1 MTTDARLQGTIL
13 IVEDLPDI
21 QKIAR
26 RVLEREGATV
36 LTASDGVE
44 ALEVFEAHKD
54 NLTAVLL
61 DLSLPRLRGEEV
73 LAQMQTRRHDLP
85 VVVASGWDE
94 HEVVKRAPNPT
105 ATAFLAKPFRP
116 SELTERIRS
125 VIARR

>member
-1 MTTDARLQGTIL
+1 MTTEPRLQATIL
-13 IVEDLPDI
+13 IVEDIPDV
-21 QKIAR
+21 QRIAR

-54 NLTAVLL
+54 TLTVVLL
-61 DLSLPRLRGEEV
+61 DLSLPRMRGEEV
-73 LAQMQTRRHDLP
+73 LAQMQTRRPDLP

-94 HEVVKRAPNPT
+94 QEVVKRAPNPSV
-105 ATAFLAKPFRP
+105 TAFLAKPFRP

>member
-13 IVEDLPDI
+13 VVEDLPDI

-36 LTASDGVE
+36 LVAGDGVE

-54 NLTAVLL
+54 DLTAVLL
-61 DLSLPRLRGEEV
+61 DLTLPRLRGEEV
-73 LAQMQTRRHDLP
+73 LAQMQARRHDLP

-94 HEVVKRAPNPT
+94 QEVVKRAPNPT
-105 ATAFLAKPFRP
+105 VTAFLAKPFRP

>member
-1 MTTDARLQGTIL
+1 MTTESRLQGTIL
-13 IVEDLPDI
+13 VVEDLPDI

-36 LTASDGVE
+36 LTAGDGVE
-44 ALEVFEAHKD
+44 AMELFEVHKD
-54 NLTAVLL
+54 SLTAVLL
-61 DLSLPRLRGEEV
+61 DLTLPRLRGEEV
-73 LAQMQTRRHDLP
+73 LAQMQTRRSDLP

-105 ATAFLAKPFRP
+105 VTAFLAKPFRP